1 MIYLDHNATTNM
13 HPEVRNKMQELNAFG
28 PLNPS
33 STHSNGQKGKA
44 LLENARKSVAYLL
57 GFQSDPRK
65 YQTTFTSSGTEANNL
80 IISNYKNYEIFISA
94 IEHPSIYAHCKYLSN
109 ITIINV
115 DKNGVLDIDD
125 LIMKLKESKS
135 SKKLLCVMLANNE
148 TGVIQPIK
156 KICDIAHDYGV
167 LVHSDCVQAAGKI
180 DIDLLDLGLD
190 FLSISGHKFGG
201 PMGAAALVARAS
213 VPLQPMMIGGG
224 QERSLRSGTE
234 NVPAIVGFGEAAK
247 LAKDEL
253 AERHTHMLKLQT
265 KLEKMLLASNH
276 DIKVVGTDVER
287 LPNTS
292 LILNLNKKSDLQLIA
307 LDLKGV
313 AVSSGSAC
321 SSGKTSPSHVL
332 SAMGYTD
339 DIIYSALR
347 ISVGISTT
355 EQDIDKFIEIYNE
368 INK

>member
-1 MIYLDHNATTNM
+1 
-13 HPEVRNKMQELNAFG
+13 
-28 PLNPS
+28 
-33 STHSNGQKGKA
+33 
-44 LLENARKSVAYLL
+44 
-57 GFQSDPRK
+57 
-65 YQTTFTSSGTEANNL
+65 
-80 IISNYKNYEIFISA
+80 
-94 IEHPSIYAHCKYLSN
+94 
-109 ITIINV
+109 
-115 DKNGVLDIDD
+115 
-125 LIMKLKESKS
+125 
-135 SKKLLCVMLANNE
+135 MLANNE
-148 TGVIQPIK
+148 TGIIQPIK

-180 DIDLLDLGLD
+180 EIDLPDLGID

-201 PMGAAALVARAS
+201 PMGSAALVAKTS
-213 VPLQPMMIGGG
+213 IPLQPQIIGGG

-247 LAKDEL
+247 LAKNEL
-253 AERHTHMLKLQT
+253 SERQAHMLKLQT
-265 KLEKMLLASNH
+265 KLEKMLLASDH
-276 DIKVVGTDVER
+276 DIKIVGTDVDR

-292 LILNLNKKSDLQLIA
+292 LIFNLNKKAELQLIA

-332 SAMGYTD
+332 SACGYSD
-339 DIIYSALR
+339 EIIYSALR
-347 ISVGISTT
+347 ISVGINTT